1 MQEFTPLQ
9 YLQIDI
15 ANLAGKDKLSWDDR
29 LLWFKENEHDLL
41 SLTEK
46 ADKPHQYYAA
56 VLNYPQ
62 VAAGAVNYHPIALDA
77 TSSGTQILS
86 CLICDR
92 KAAEYC
98 NVLNTGTRRDAY
110 TDLYKLLSDEIG
122 ENPMITRE
130 KLKKAIMT
138 SLYGSQST
146 PEELFGEYVEDFYK
160 LMERE
165 CPLIWQVNMFLTD
178 NWNGTVDR
186 YGWVMPDNF
195 HVDIKVH
202 NQREINFKFCGSDF
216 TSTVQVN
223 APNQYGRAYSANVTH
238 STDSLIVREIT
249 ALAMHN
255 PKQIAKI
262 KALLD
267 GKYVNEAIHEE
278 DNELVEIL
286 ANRAKATNFLSARVL
301 DQLNSENIKLVNEQD
316 LRDLLTLVPA
326 KPFECLWVHD
336 SAHVLPNY
344 GNDLRKLYIAQLA
357 KIAKSDLLQFILNQ
371 MPIEYTKVHKGD
383 PNMWKDVLDSEYA
396 LS

>member
-15 ANLAGKDKLSWDDR
+15 ANLAGKDKLCWDDR
-29 LLWFKENEHDLL
+29 LLWFKENENNLL
-41 SLTEK
+41 SLVEK

-77 TSSGTQILS
+77 SSSGTQLLS

-92 KAAEYC
+92 QAAEYC
-98 NVLNTGTRRDAY
+98 NVINTGTRRDAY
-110 TDLYKLLSDEIG
+110 TDLYKLLSAEIG

-130 KLKKAIMT
+130 KLKQAIMV
-138 SLYGSQST
+138 SLYGSQAA
-146 PEELFGEYVEDFYK
+146 PEELFGEYVGNFYR
-160 LMERE
+160 LMGRE

-178 NWNGTVDR
+178 NWNNTVDR

-223 APNQYGRAYSANVTH
+223 APNQYGRAYSANVVH
-238 STDSLIVREIT
+238 STDSLVVREIT

-262 KALLD
+262 RALLD
-267 GKYVNEAIHEE
+267 GKYINEAINEK

-286 ANRAKATNFLSARVL
+286 ANRAKATDFLSARVL
-301 DQLNSENIKLVNEQD
+301 DHLNSENIKLVNEQD
-316 LRDLLTLVPA
+316 LRDLLALVPA
-326 KPFECLWVHD
+326 KPFECLVVHD
-336 SAHVLPNY
+336 SFHVLPNY
-344 GNDLRKLYIAQLA
+344 GNDIRRLYIAQLS
-357 KIAKSDLLQFILNQ
+357 KIAKSRLLQFILDQ
-371 MPIEYTKVHKGD
+371 MPVPKITVYKGD
-383 PNMWKDVLDSEYA
+383 PNMWKDILDSEYA

>member
-1 MQEFTPLQ
+1 MQEFTPLE

-15 ANLAGKDKLSWDDR
+15 ANLAGNDKLSWDDR

-41 SLTEK
+41 SLVEK

-56 VLNYPQ
+56 VLNYPR
-62 VAAGAVNYHPIALDA
+62 VAAGAVNYHPVALDA

-98 NVLNTGTRRDAY
+98 NVINTGIRRDAY

-130 KLKKAIMT
+130 KLKQAIMT

-146 PEELFGEYVEDFYK
+146 PEELFKEFIGKFYK

-165 CPLIWQVNMFLTD
+165 CPLIWQVNTFLTN
-178 NWNGTVDR
+178 NWNPTVDR

-202 NQREINFKFCGSDF
+202 NQKQINFRFCGSDF

-223 APNQYGRAYSANVTH
+223 APNIYGRAYSANVTH
-238 STDSLIVREIT
+238 SVDSFVVREIT

-286 ANRAKATNFLSARVL
+286 TNRAKATDFLSARVL
-301 DQLNSENIKLVNEQD
+301 DHLNSENIKLVNEQD

-326 KPFECLWVHD
+326 KPFELCVVHD
-336 SAHVLPNY
+336 SFHVLPNY
-344 GNDLRKLYIAQLA
+344 GNDIRKLYIAQLA
-357 KIAKSDLLQFILNQ
+357 KIAKSNLLQFILNQ
-371 MPIEYTKVHKGD
+371 MPIEFTKVHKGD
-383 PNMWKDVLDSEYA
+383 PNMWREVLDSEYA

>member
-15 ANLAGKDKLSWDDR
+15 ANLAGKDKLCWDDR

-41 SLTEK
+41 SFTEK

-86 CLICDR
+86 CLICDIQ
-92 KAAEYC
+92 AAAYC
-98 NVLNTGTRRDAY
+98 NVLNVGYRRDAY

-130 KLKKAIMT
+130 NLKQAIMT
-138 SLYGSQST
+138 SLYGSKQT
-146 PEELFGEYVEDFYK
+146 PEELFGVYSVNFYK
-160 LMERE
+160 LMGRE
-165 CPLIWQVNMFLTD
+165 CPLIWQVNEFLTN
-178 NWNGTVDR
+178 NWNENVDR

-195 HVDIKVH
+195 YVDIKVH

-223 APNQYGRAYSANVTH
+223 APNKYGRAYSANLTH
-238 STDSLIVREIT
+238 SVDSLVVREIT

-262 KALLD
+262 RALLD
-267 GKYVNEAIHEE
+267 GKYINEAINEK

-286 ANRAKATNFLSARVL
+286 ANRAKATDFLSARVL
-301 DQLNSENIKLVNEQD
+301 DHLNSENIKLVNEQD
-316 LRDLLTLVPA
+316 LRDLLALVPA
-326 KPFECLWVHD
+326 KPFECLVVHD
-336 SAHVLPNY
+336 SFHVLPNY
-344 GNDLRKLYIAQLA
+344 GNDIRKLYIAQLS
-357 KIAKSDLLQFILNQ
+357 KIAKSRLLQFILDQ
-371 MPIEYTKVHKGD
+371 MPVPKITVYKGD
-383 PNMWKDVLDSEYA
+383 PNMWKDILDSEYA